1 MRSGPSNLSST
12 APLSSV
18 QAPQHK
24 IDKANLQAAWTDI
37 ATIVGKDNVSTD
49 EADLDMHSGSEWSS
63 YNAKSHER
71 PFLIVQPSTTQE
83 VSEIAKICY
92 KRKIP
97 MTAYSGGTS
106 LEGHFT
112 PTQGGVC
119 IDFQRMG
126 EILNIHKEDLDVIVQ
141 PAVGYQDLNEEL
153 AKIDLFFPPDP
164 GPGAMIGGMVGTGCS
179 GTNAY
184 RYGTMKDWV
193 LSLTMV
199 MADGTIVTT
208 RQRPRKS
215 SAGYDLTR
223 IFIGSEGTLGL
234 VTEATLKVTPKPK
247 NPSVAIATFPTI
259 REAAECVFKV
269 VGDGVPIAA
278 VEILDDA
285 QMQCINDSGATARR
299 WKEAPTLFFKF
310 AGTPSGVKEQIAT
323 VQRLAKATGSNGF
336 DFAKSQ
342 DEADELWSA
351 RKESLWS
358 VMAKRRD
365 DGDHVWTTDVAVPIS
380 RLPSIIEQ
388 TKDDISSSGLFG
400 TIVGHVGDGNF
411 HGICFS
417 FLNNPELTLSSHH
430 LVQR

>member
-1 MRSGPSNLSST
+1 M
-12 APLSSV
+12 
-18 QAPQHK
+18 
-24 IDKANLQAAWTDI
+24 
-37 ATIVGKDNVSTD
+37 GKENVSTD
-49 EADLDMHSGSEWSS
+49 EADLDGHASSEWSS
-63 YNAKSHER
+63 YNAKPHER
-71 PFLIVQPSTTQE
+71 PFLIVQPSSTEE
-83 VSEIAKICY
+83 VSAIAKICY
-92 KRKIP
+92 KRRIP

-126 EILNIHKEDLDVIVQ
+126 EILNIHKQDLDVVVQ

-153 AKIDLFFPPDP
+153 AKVDLFFPPDP

-285 QMQCINDSGATARR
+285 QMQCINDSGTTARR

-310 AGTPSGVKEQIAT
+310 AGTPSGVKEQVAI
-323 VQRLAKATGSNGF
+323 VQRLAKATGSNSF
-336 DFAKSQ
+336 DFAKNQ
-342 DEADELWSA
+342 VEADELWSA

-388 TKDDISSSGLFG
+388 TKEDISSSGLFG

-411 HGICFS
+411 HGMLSHGIISPRTNS
-417 FLNNPELTLSSHH
+417 FQPLSYSMIKSAK
-430 LVQR
+430 LPRMWSIAWSSVR